1 MKPSSRRIG
10 WSLLVLPLL
19 IAGCGGINLW
29 PFGEST
35 PPGTSVARGPE
46 NATEYRC
53 EGGKAFH
60 VRTLEAG
67 KSVWLILP
75 DRQVRLDRVAAEAG
89 NRYSNGIAV
98 LHVGESGATLTD
110 GAAISFS
117 GCKTGTA
124 TKP

>member
-1 MKPSSRRIG
+1 MKHLYCSIG
-10 WSLLVLPLL
+10 LALSGFSLLLT
-19 IAGCGGINLW
+19 GCGSINVW
-29 PFGEST
+29 PFGEGKPQNIS
-35 PPGTSVARGPE
+35 RGPE

-53 EGGKAFH
+53 DGGKAFH

-98 LHVGESGATLTD
+98 LHVGEAGATLTD
-110 GAAISFS
+110 GAAISFT
-117 GCKTGTA
+117 GCKTGAA

>member
-1 MKPSSRRIG
+1 MKHLYGSIG
-10 WSLLVLPLL
+10 LALSGIPLL
-19 IAGCGGINLW
+19 LAGCGSINIW
-29 PFGEST
+29 PFGDSK
-35 PPGTSVARGPE
+35 PQGASVARGPE

-53 EGGKAFH
+53 DGGRAFH

-98 LHVGESGATLTD
+98 LHIGESGATLTD
-110 GAAISFS
+110 GAAISYA